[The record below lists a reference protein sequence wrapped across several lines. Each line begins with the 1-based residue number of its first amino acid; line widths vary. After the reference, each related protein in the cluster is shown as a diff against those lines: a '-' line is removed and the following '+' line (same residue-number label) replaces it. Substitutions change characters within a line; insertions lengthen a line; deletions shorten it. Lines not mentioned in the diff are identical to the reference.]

1 MLIKVKIDPL
11 YPNDIDPAIAKID
24 GRYRVM
30 QPHISIGCDPEGD
43 ATFKEAENA
52 LTMYILHDLAARMSE
67 RTDYHVDIDKE
78 AGTARLTRK
87 Q

>member
-1 MLIKVKIDPL
+1 
-11 YPNDIDPAIAKID
+11 
-24 GRYRVM
+24 M
-30 QPHISIGCDPEGD
+30 QPHISIVCEPEGY

-52 LTMYILHDLAARMSE
+52 MVMYLLQDLAARMAE
-67 RTDYHVDIDKE
+67 RTDYHIDIGKE